1 MLNELILKKK
11 KGGGKVVK
19 THMRKKCVLLLTC
32 YTLTHKQSSG
42 VVGGGGPFVGCN
54 CEVIWFEGR
63 EVKGHRS
70 VVKRPQPAAVRSGCS
85 RVTCARV
92 CVWVV
97 AFREGLFPQGDAPHT
112 FPC

>member
-1 MLNELILKKK
+1 M
-11 KGGGKVVK
+11 K
-19 THMRKKCVLLLTC
+19 TLLKKCVLLLTC

-42 VVGGGGPFVGCN
+42 VVGGRVEPFVGCN

-70 VVKRPQPAAVRSGCS
+70 VVKRPQPAAGRSGCS

-97 AFREGLFPQGDAPHT
+97 AFRTGLFPRGDAPHT